1 MGIYRKERQLLEAKK
16 RLEEMNS
23 DSAESWYHHHFYEY
37 KTLSAN
43 IVLARGMVESALARK
58 ESRGAHQRID
68 YSEKNDTQFKKSTNA
83 VFLNNS
89 ICIEF
94 N

>member
-1 MGIYRKERQLLEAKK
+1 
-16 RLEEMNS
+16 MNN

-58 ESRGAHQRID
+58 ESRGHIRESIIV
-68 YSEKNDTQFKKSTNA
+68 KNDTQFKKSTNA

>member
-1 MGIYRKERQLLEAKK
+1 
-16 RLEEMNS
+16 MNS

-58 ESRGAHQRID
+58 ESRGHIRESIIV
-68 YSEKNDTQFKKSTNA
+68 KKMIH
-83 VFLNNS
+83 NS
-89 ICIEF
+89 RNLRMQYF
-94 N
+94 